1 MTGDGPS
8 VFTCPTDATLASF
21 YAGELR
27 AHEEDVVRDH
37 LVDCAACIERA
48 RDAAAFA
55 EAMKDGARGVAGGP
69 RFGRVPTWAAA
80 VAAVFVAAAFVFLW
94 RMGPGPADP
103 AARWRDF
110 AVDPAPGDSEDA
122 NGIVWR
128 GGEQP
133 ASPPVAG
140 SFAWAIAP
148 YRTGDFVEAV
158 TRLDRRLRDDPGD
171 ERARFYLALSCLKM
185 GNEDRAVA
193 LLRDIASRP
202 GDRAERARALLAEIT
217 SRSKR

>member
-1 MTGDGPS
+1 MSGDGPS
-8 VFTCPTDATLASF
+8 VFTCPTDQTLASF
-21 YAGELR
+21 YAGELS

-55 EAMKDGARGVAGGP
+55 EAMKGVVQGKAGGR
-69 RFGRVPTWAAA
+69 RFGGLPKWAAA
-80 VAAVFVAAAFVFLW
+80 VAAVFVATAFIFLW
-94 RMGPGPADP
+94 QTVQTPVDP

-110 AVDPAPGDSEDA
+110 TVDPAPNVSDDA
-122 NGIVWR
+122 HDMVWR

-133 ASPPVAG
+133 ASETEGG

-148 YRTGDFVEAV
+148 YRTGDYSEARA
-158 TRLDRRLRDDPGD
+158 RLDRRVGNDPGD

-185 GNEDRAVA
+185 GDEGRAVS
-193 LLRDIASRP
+193 LLREVASRP
-202 GDRAERARALLAEIT
+202 GDHAERARALLADIAR
-217 SRSKR
+217 RSKR